1 MQMNFLPGCND
12 GLVTKSG
19 AVTSFELSGPRQI
32 TGLELKMED
41 NAKECKLYLRLDV
54 LGHWPVYREGGSD
67 KV

>member
-12 GLVTKSG
+12 GLVTKSA

-32 TGLELKMED
+32 TGLELKMEE
-41 NAKECKLYLRLDV
+41 NAKKCALYLRLDV
-54 LGHWPVYREGGSD
+54 AGNWTIYREGGGA